1 MTLSY
6 FLASPAIW
14 LVALAEYLLFNR
26 GYSRRTIVRTAAV
39 YAAASIFA
47 MLPMALAGH
56 APAARPL
63 AFAIATSFLYQLSY
77 PLLHRI
83 SPVRTSTEEQYPAD
97 AAVGMCL
104 FGFLSGL
111 LLIGGPFAWP
121 VGPVEVFMLAAIV
134 VQITYFVMYGHC
146 IDAYGFR
153 LMTQTNT
160 NEVIEFIRYYP
171 LWASIMVALALAG
184 IFAASV
190 WVNLPAHR
198 MHGTE
203 EALGGG
209 LAALL
214 CLSFMAAPG
223 RRSLLASSGFV
234 SLCIAKAEN
243 TRRLRLYP
251 SAGPERERGIKA
263 RLLGKKYEGPS
274 TIVLVVGESANRDY
288 MSAFVHGLD
297 RDTTPWMNAMRL
309 VDSRHWMM
317 FPRAYSCGMHTFVS
331 LEQGL
336 TEKNQFNDADF
347 VTASSIVD
355 MAHAAGRRVHWYS
368 NQGHLGASLSQVS
381 VVAEQADEAMWT
393 TQAPGLPPYDI
404 DLLAFLD
411 RVDSEKDNL
420 VVLHLKGNHFSFNN
434 RYPAEAETWTPEGP
448 DDTRTTY
455 MNSIHYVDDFLRRV
469 WETGCERLNMKAM
482 VYCSDHAII
491 PDRHRGPV
499 FAGFGDVRIPLAVWT
514 SDDFIAAHPERY
526 RALQDNTRKY
536 WTNDF
541 LYDLMCGLMDVES
554 PRFKPENSL
563 AHSTYSHTRDTLTIL
578 DGTVSLADDDEV
590 PDTMRGSL

>member
-1 MTLSY
+1 
-6 FLASPAIW
+6 
-14 LVALAEYLLFNR
+14 
-26 GYSRRTIVRTAAV
+26 
-39 YAAASIFA
+39 
-47 MLPMALAGH
+47 MLPIALAGH

-83 SPVRTSTEEQYPAD
+83 SPVRTPTEEQYPAD

-214 CLSFMAAPG
+214 CLSFMAAPA

-251 SAGPERERGIKA
+251 SAGPEREQGIKA

-355 MAHAAGRRVHWYS
+355 MAHAAG
-368 NQGHLGASLSQVS
+368 
-381 VVAEQADEAMWT
+381 
-393 TQAPGLPPYDI
+393 
-404 DLLAFLD
+404 
-411 RVDSEKDNL
+411 
-420 VVLHLKGNHFSFNN
+420 
-434 RYPAEAETWTPEGP
+434 
-448 DDTRTTY
+448 
-455 MNSIHYVDDFLRRV
+455 
-469 WETGCERLNMKAM
+469 
-482 VYCSDHAII
+482 
-491 PDRHRGPV
+491 
-499 FAGFGDVRIPLAVWT
+499 
-514 SDDFIAAHPERY
+514 AACIGT
-526 RALQDNTRKY
+526 A
-536 WTNDF
+536 
-541 LYDLMCGLMDVES
+541 
-554 PRFKPENSL
+554 
-563 AHSTYSHTRDTLTIL
+563 TRDT
-578 DGTVSLADDDEV
+578 SAQAC
-590 PDTMRGSL
+590 RKCR